1 MPRLYDSVHWRK
13 LRDLVKR
20 EEPLCRMCLAAG
32 RIVPSQVIDH
42 IEPHHGNHKLFFN
55 RENLQSL
62 CKSCHDSRKAL
73 IENKGHSA
81 ACDVNG
87 FPLDEGHPWRE
98 EVKKE

>member
-1 MPRLYDSVHWRK
+1 MKRLYDSSTWRK
-13 LRDLVKR
+13 MRKR
-20 EEPLCRMCLAAG
+20 QLAKHPLCSMCLARG
-32 RIVPSQVIDH
+32 RHKIATVADH
-42 IEPHHGNHKLFFN
+42 IIPHHGDEKLFKDPD
-55 RENLQSL
+55 NLQSL
-62 CKSCHDSRKAL
+62 CAICHDSRKAL